1 MAPKAPS
8 TPPLDDWH
16 YKKGFEIATKHKEA
30 IRQLHWFGKV
40 PICMLML
47 RYKGL
52 EESSIRKILN
62 YPYPERRRPN
72 RRGPTFLLSDQ
83 EVDAII
89 VYCTQRWET
98 RIMNWWKLREEL
110 GLTCSVETI
119 QQRMH
124 QRGYYRCVACQKPYL
139 TLAQA
144 TARFLWALAHLFWT
158 VEWLKVLWSDEVTFL
173 VGGRSAKARVTRN
186 TKKGQSERYC
196 EDCIQHQFHRG
207 HTTPVN
213 AWGAIGY
220 GYKSPLLFVDGTG
233 KKGAFKQVD
242 YLAQVLK
249 HLSPILEAFALVTH
263 ALGVEP
269 LFMED
274 GNSAHGHK
282 STGNCCAQYRSRHG
296 IILLP
301 HPSTSPDM
309 NPIEKCWRWI
319 KQALHRRLKQPTTE
333 AEMKIAVREEWDAI
347 PQEWINMLILKQ
359 EHWVQVLA
367 QRHGWSTPN

>member
-1 MAPKAPS
+1 
-8 TPPLDDWH
+8 
-16 YKKGFEIATKHKEA
+16 
-30 IRQLHWFGKV
+30 
-40 PICMLML
+40 
-47 RYKGL
+47 
-52 EESSIRKILN
+52 
-62 YPYPERRRPN
+62 
-72 RRGPTFLLSDQ
+72 
-83 EVDAII
+83 
-89 VYCTQRWET
+89 
-98 RIMNWWKLREEL
+98 
-110 GLTCSVETI
+110 
-119 QQRMH
+119 
-124 QRGYYRCVACQKPYL
+124 L

-196 EDCIQHQFHRG
+196 EDYIQHQFHHG

-319 KQALHRRLKQPTTE
+319 KQALHRRLKQPITE

-347 PQEWINMLILKQ
+347 PQEWINTLILKQ